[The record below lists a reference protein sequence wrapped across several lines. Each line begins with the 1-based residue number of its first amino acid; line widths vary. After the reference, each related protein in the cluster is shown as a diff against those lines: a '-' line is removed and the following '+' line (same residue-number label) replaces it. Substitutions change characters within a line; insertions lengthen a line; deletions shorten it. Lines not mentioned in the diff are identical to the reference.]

1 MLNEN
6 LNIKNNLN
14 EKFKKEL
21 FELCKSLL
29 IAIIAATIIITFIF
43 QTVSVD
49 GSSMYPTLRNND
61 RLIIE
66 KVTYYFRKPQPA
78 DIIVMKN
85 PQNTNERY
93 IKRVIAVE
101 GDKVAIYNNKVYIN
115 GNSKDEP
122 YIFENSINDFNEI
135 TVPKNT
141 VFVLGDNRNN
151 STDSR
156 ILGPID
162 LKLISGK
169 AFIRLLPFNKSGR
182 IR

>member
-1 MLNEN
+1 LNGKF
-6 LNIKNNLN
+6 IK
-14 EKFKKEL
+14 EI
-21 FELCKSLL
+21 FELGKSLL
-29 IAIIAATIIITFIF
+29 IAIIAAIIIINFIF

-66 KVTYYFRKPQPA
+66 KVTYYFRRPQPE

-85 PQNTNERY
+85 PQNTSEKY

-101 GDKVAIYNNKVYIN
+101 DDKVAVYNNKVYIN
-115 GNSKDEP
+115 GNPKDEP
-122 YIFENSINDFNEI
+122 YIFENKMNDFNEI

-151 STDSR
+151 SKDSR

-162 LKLISGK
+162 LKLITGK
-169 AFIRLLPFNKSGR
+169 AFIRLLPFNKAGR

>member
-1 MLNEN
+1 MNGKF
-6 LNIKNNLN
+6 IK
-14 EKFKKEL
+14 EI

-29 IAIIAATIIITFIF
+29 IAIIAAIVIINFIF

-66 KVTYYFRKPQPA
+66 KVTYYFRRPQPG

-85 PQNTNERY
+85 PQNTSEKY

-101 GDKVAIYNNKVYIN
+101 DDKVAIYNNKVYIN
-115 GNSKDEP
+115 GNPKDEP
-122 YIFENSINDFNEI
+122 YIFENKMNDFNEI

-151 STDSR
+151 SKDSR

-162 LKLISGK
+162 LKLILGK
-169 AFIRLLPFNKSGR
+169 TFIRLLPFNKAGR